1 MKIKKRAFQSLLYI
15 YLLFCPVEAFATEIY
30 QALYAKVLS
39 IYDGDTITVVFKD
52 AEGNDIKEK
61 IRILELDTPEIKG
74 KCSFEKKKA
83 IQSRDRLVDLVSD
96 YPVRIEFLKRD
107 KYKRMLAHVYT
118 HEGVNVAEQLI
129 KENLGRPYAGGR
141 RSWCD

>member
-1 MKIKKRAFQSLLYI
+1 MFSHTVILAQEFRT
-15 YLLFCPVEAFATEIY
+15 V
-30 QALYAKVLS
+30 YANVLS

-83 IQSRDRLVDLVSD
+83 IQARDRLVDLVSD
-96 YPVRIEFLKRD
+96 YPVRIEFFKRD

-118 HEGVNVAEQLI
+118 HEGINVAEQLI